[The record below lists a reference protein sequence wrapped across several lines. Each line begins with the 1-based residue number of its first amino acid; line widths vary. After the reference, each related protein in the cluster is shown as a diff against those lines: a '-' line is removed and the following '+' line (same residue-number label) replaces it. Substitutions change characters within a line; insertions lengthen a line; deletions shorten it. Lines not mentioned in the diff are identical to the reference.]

1 MMRLWNW
8 LRFWRPHK
16 EVKYAIQKLCHGF
29 SAKDTWSLDL
39 PLAKQIVKALRAFE
53 RWGLHEKYGYP
64 VWLWGGVHTDV
75 MHIPGPDDEEEDDT
89 NSFVWF
95 AIIHRLIDGFE
106 RIATGEYICGGY
118 EEYELETLALFE
130 TVYPSL
136 WT

>member
-1 MMRLWNW
+1 MNLFDKIKW
-8 LRFWRPHK
+8 LRPHK
-16 EVKYAIQKLCHGF
+16 ELKYTLQRLWYGF

-39 PLAKQIVKALRAFE
+39 PLAKRIVKALIAFE
-53 RWGLHEKYGYP
+53 RWGLDDKYGYP
-64 VWLWGGVHTDV
+64 VWLWGGVHDDIR
-75 MHIPGPDDEEEDDT
+75 HLPDPDDEEDDT
-89 NSFVWF
+89 NTLVWF

-106 RIATGEYICGGY
+106 RIASGEYICGGY